1 MSSSVRVFNG
11 WTRGGGPAT
20 ASSDCFCFF
29 LCTVDFQ
36 TGYWCNCVWLHCPLL
51 LSSVL
56 MQSFAQCA
64 GSNAIGFHFVGAMS
78 SCSSPRRGRFS
89 EGFLLGFRER
99 FLFVEYS
106 PVGLKPVF
114 HGMLSHGSKAQEG
127 GRFSLPNLLDFVVSC
142 ATSTLG
148 CAPAPRKAS
157 A

>member
-1 MSSSVRVFNG
+1 MHCG
-11 WTRGGGPAT
+11 I
-20 ASSDCFCFF
+20 
-29 LCTVDFQ
+29 Q
-36 TGYWCNCVWLHCPLL
+36 TGHWCNVCGFTAPFCYHQYQYSHLP
-51 LSSVL
+51 SVL
-56 MQSFAQCA
+56 VPMLSVFTSLELCHLAYHQE
-64 GSNAIGFHFVGAMS
+64 GGDFHFVGAMS
-78 SCSSPRRGRFS
+78 SCLSPRRGRFS

-114 HGMLSHGSKAQEG
+114 HETLSHGSEAQEG